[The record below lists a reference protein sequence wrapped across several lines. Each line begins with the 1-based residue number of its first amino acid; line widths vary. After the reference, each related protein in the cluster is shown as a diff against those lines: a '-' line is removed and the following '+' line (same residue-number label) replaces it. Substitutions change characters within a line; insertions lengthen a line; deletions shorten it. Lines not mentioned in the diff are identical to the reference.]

1 MWGKTGVA
9 PEPRRRLPTGARRR
23 GVESRAGGLLVPIA
37 GRSPT
42 WGLGHDA
49 LVVVGLLALGRV
61 AITAAA
67 WDTGSGF
74 ALMGAGRDLTFA
86 VFAEGVLVL
95 VVLLAAIVA
104 GGSTDLIAMSDAA
117 AGSHV
122 WSEPLH
128 WCAGL
133 AFALVALAE
142 TGRQPVDNP
151 DTHLELTMV
160 HEGPLLEYAGRDLA
174 CLQWAA
180 AARLWVMTLLAAELF
195 LPKGGSFAVRLAA
208 LAGAAVVICA
218 ALAVAE
224 TSLAKMRILRVPL
237 FLGGGAALCIIG
249 LASWLAG
256 VGRERPLLW
265 ALVGLG
271 LGVIVVR
278 RRSRDHAAGRA
289 IAAAR
294 RRRTPRRDQRT
305 HWAPGRRRGSC
316 GAG

>member
-1 MWGKTGVA
+1 VLAGAIQLLGLLLAPLLSGSVQHLKGRLQGRPGPPPLQPYRELRRLWRKTNVA
-9 PEPRRRLPTGARRR
+9 PQLSTAVYRLAPA
-23 GVESRAGGLLVPIA
+23 VVASSLVLVMLLVPIA
-37 GRSPT
+37 GQSPS

-49 LVVVGLLALGRV
+49 LVVVGLLSLGRV

-74 ALMGAGRDLTFA
+74 ALMGASRDLTFA
-86 VFAEGVLVL
+86 VFAESVLVL

-117 AGSHV
+117 SGSQV

-133 AFALVALAE
+133 AFALVAVAE

-180 AARLWVMTLLAAELF
+180 AARLWVMMLLAGELF
-195 LPKGGSFAVRLAA
+195 LPKGGSFGVRLVA
-208 LAGAAVVICA
+208 LGGAAVVICV
-218 ALAVAE
+218 ALAIAE

-237 FLGGGAALCIIG
+237 FLGGGAALCVIG
-249 LASWLAG
+249 LTSWLAEG
-256 VGRERPLLW
+256 
-265 ALVGLG
+265 AL
-271 LGVIVVR
+271 
-278 RRSRDHAAGRA
+278 
-289 IAAAR
+289 
-294 RRRTPRRDQRT
+294 
-305 HWAPGRRRGSC
+305 
-316 GAG
+316 